1 MPKWLFTTLMHLQLQ
16 AFTKTLQL
24 FQSLLYVGAQRT
36 EQIENSELLL
46 NSF

>member
-1 MPKWLFTTLMHLQLQ
+1 MPKWFFTTLMHLQ

-46 NSF
+46 NSL